1 MNLEDF
7 INKDLKN
14 LVYDFKY
21 NKKSNISAKAY
32 SKMVFIILVLLC
44 VLSAIAMTLNK
55 MYTLSFEYNLMII
68 LIFILGVGIVFT
80 IKQKKKLNTKETDKM
95 FELIEKQALKNIF
108 NEIEKVNE
116 KCMYKNRFKN
126 IFFRNVNTFK
136 NSDTYIFKDNRRV
149 RFHNAI
155 FTTLIGSDCSYY
167 TADYVSQTYYD
178 NKENKMEVFCKGI
191 ILEINLNID
200 TKIKAY
206 FQSNKNIYN
215 VRKILKTTKES
226 MKEKRI
232 EAWNIDNKRKIN
244 YAIEISKDQTKKDL
258 YKEDCKSVS
267 KIDKINEHFNVYSIN
282 KEIED
287 SRFEDLYNRILN
299 VEEKYLYSHDFA
311 FDGNKL
317 FIYVPLKEFYNYT
330 LFKSLDLVLNMTG
343 MTNKENRLYEKYS
356 RFLEITNKQ
365 YKEILGVKNNYLKN
379 LE

>member
-1 MNLEDF
+1 MNLEEF

-21 NKKSNISAKAY
+21 NKKSNMSTKTY
-32 SKMVFIILVLLC
+32 SKMVLTILLLLC
-44 VLSAIAMTLNK
+44 ALAAIAMSLNK
-55 MYTLSFEYNLMII
+55 VYELSFEYNLII
-68 LIFILGVGIVFT
+68 VLVFILVVGILFT
-80 IKQKKKLNTKETDKM
+80 IKQKRKLTSKESDKM
-95 FELIEKQALKNIF
+95 FEIIEKEALKNVF
-108 NEIEKVNE
+108 GDIEKVNE
-116 KCMYKNRFKN
+116 KCMYKKKFKN

-136 NSDTYIFKDNRRV
+136 DSDTYVFKDNRRV

-178 NKENKMEVFCKGI
+178 NKENKMEVFSKGI

-215 VRKILKTTKES
+215 VRKILKTTKDS

-244 YAIEISKDQTKKDL
+244 YGIELSKDQTKNDL
-258 YKEDCKSVS
+258 YKEECRASS
-267 KIDKINEHFNVYSIN
+267 KIERVNEHFYVYSEEKVIN
-282 KEIED
+282 D
-287 SRFEDLYNRILN
+287 SRFEDLYNRILD
-299 VEEKYLYSHDFA
+299 VEERYMYTHDFA
-311 FDGNKL
+311 FEGSKL
-317 FIYVPLKEFYNYT
+317 YIYVPLKEFYNYT

-343 MTNKENRLYEKYS
+343 MTNKENRLYEKYTK
-356 RFLEITNKQ
+356 FLEITNKQ
-365 YKEILGVKNNYLKN
+365 YKEILLIKNNYLKN

>member
-32 SKMVFIILVLLC
+32 SKMVFTILVLLC

-95 FELIEKQALKNIF
+95 FELIEKQALKNVF

-191 ILEINLNID
+191 ILEINL
-200 TKIKAY
+200 
-206 FQSNKNIYN
+206 
-215 VRKILKTTKES
+215 
-226 MKEKRI
+226 
-232 EAWNIDNKRKIN
+232 
-244 YAIEISKDQTKKDL
+244 
-258 YKEDCKSVS
+258 
-267 KIDKINEHFNVYSIN
+267 
-282 KEIED
+282 
-287 SRFEDLYNRILN
+287 
-299 VEEKYLYSHDFA
+299 
-311 FDGNKL
+311 
-317 FIYVPLKEFYNYT
+317 
-330 LFKSLDLVLNMTG
+330 
-343 MTNKENRLYEKYS
+343 
-356 RFLEITNKQ
+356 
-365 YKEILGVKNNYLKN
+365 
-379 LE
+379 

>member
-1 MNLEDF
+1 MSLEDF

-32 SKMVFIILVLLC
+32 SKMVFTILVLLC

-95 FELIEKQALKNIF
+95 FELIEKQALKNVF

>member
-32 SKMVFIILVLLC
+32 SKMVFTILVLLC

-95 FELIEKQALKNIF
+95 FELIEKQALKNVF

>member
-32 SKMVFIILVLLC
+32 SKMVFTILVLLC

-95 FELIEKQALKNIF
+95 FELIEKQALKNVF

-379 LE
+379 L

>member
-1 MNLEDF
+1 MNLEEF

-21 NKKSNISAKAY
+21 DKKSNISTKTY
-32 SKMVFIILVLLC
+32 SKMIFTILALLC
-44 VLSAIAMTLNK
+44 ILSAIAMSLNK
-55 MYTLSFEYNLMII
+55 IYELSFEYNLII
-68 LIFILGVGIVFT
+68 VLVFILGVGIVFT
-80 IKQKKKLNTKETDKM
+80 IKQKRKLNSKETDKM
-95 FELIEKQALKNIF
+95 FESIEKETLKKVF
-108 NEIEKVNE
+108 SDIEKVNE
-116 KCMYKNRFKN
+116 KCMYKKRFKN

-136 NSDTYIFKDNRRV
+136 NSDTYIFKDNKKV

-167 TADYVSQTYYD
+167 TSDYVSQTYYD

-244 YAIEISKDQTKKDL
+244 YAIELSKDQTKKDL
-258 YKEDCKSVS
+258 YKEDCRSKS
-267 KIDKINEHFNVYSIN
+267 KIERINEHFVVYS
-282 KEIED
+282 EEREVQD
-287 SRFEDLYNRILN
+287 SKYEDLYNRILD
-299 VEEKYLYSHDFA
+299 VEEKYMYTHDFA
-311 FDGNKL
+311 LEGSNL
-317 FIYVPLKEFYNYT
+317 YIYIPLKEFYNYT

-343 MTNKENRLYEKYS
+343 MTNKETRLYEKYS
-356 RFLEITNKQ
+356 KFLEITNKQ
-365 YKEILGVKNNYLKN
+365 YKEILSIKNNYLKN